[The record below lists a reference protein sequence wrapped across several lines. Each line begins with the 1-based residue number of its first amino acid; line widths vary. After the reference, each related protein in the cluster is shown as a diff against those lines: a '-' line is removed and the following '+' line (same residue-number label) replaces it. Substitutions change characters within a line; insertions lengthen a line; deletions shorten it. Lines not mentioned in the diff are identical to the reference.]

1 MLCWSRTSRSLT
13 DADGLDN
20 AIGTDM
26 MLGVVDSSGMV
37 ALFASNGMRATTPGG
52 VDLAYDPDSANNE
65 NLVYQWGMVTTDADG
80 DETFNVIPDATD
92 PIYTVATALGSTI
105 RVRVTIRDDAHGN
118 AGTDAAHTEMADS
131 SNAVEVKV
139 LVSFGKAEYVVQEGK
154 TVNVQL
160 TLSNEVVSGTVTVNL
175 VTDPAEGDL
184 VDSVR
189 DSVPFTGTDLSKT
202 FAYTAPTD
210 GSGTRS
216 FVISIV
222 ATGDDGLPDTHVLG
236 EHGSTTIRI
245 TDEMN
250 SKATRT
256 SFTIDDMTPT
266 VGDTLTATLSG
277 LEDADGL
284 NDSHPVT
291 FKWTVGDREA
301 KTETKMTK
309 AQSAES
315 TYTVASDDFG
325 MVISVEASFT
335 DNSGYSELLPGEEP
349 TDAVA
354 SLVTDRP
361 DGTAK
366 ISRIAPTIRG
376 ITVSSGDTVTLS
388 VDIYGLQNVKD
399 NGIGGNFVWSVNDET
414 DGDLGSGREADYTA
428 TSSPGKYTI
437 TAELSD
443 SQCLPDVS
451 AGETDAERAKLR
463 DAACSAEFEV
473 TVRRPSA
480 AGPEQPAPANPPGE
494 IPSILADSD
503 GNQYEV
509 FTPVEGGTFTGEGYS
524 LTVDAGAVPNGEFLG
539 IRMSDEGAASN
550 ARHDAPALHARWQH
564 VRHLRRRRFWR
575 RSKLLRPRRP
585 GVGLR
590 AAPGRVAVEHL
601 RPCGSCDQQR
611 WLADDPRRSGADQ
624 LRSATWWSVVH

>member
-1 MLCWSRTSRSLT
+1 MRTAMQVPKLLT
-13 DADGLDN
+13 P
-20 AIGTDM
+20 
-26 MLGVVDSSGMV
+26 
-37 ALFASNGMRATTPGG
+37 R
-52 VDLAYDPDSANNE
+52 
-65 NLVYQWGMVTTDADG
+65 
-80 DETFNVIPDATD
+80 
-92 PIYTVATALGSTI
+92 
-105 RVRVTIRDDAHGN
+105 
-118 AGTDAAHTEMADS
+118 MAES
-131 SNAVEVKV
+131 SNAVEVKE

-154 TVNVQL
+154 TVNVQV
-160 TLSNEVVSGTVTVNL
+160 TLSNLPASGTVTVNL

-189 DSVPFTGTDLSKT
+189 RI
-202 FAYTAPTD
+202 
-210 GSGTRS
+210 GSMLPEQTSLVLRSLTPRRLMVRGTRS

-277 LEDADGL
+277 LKDADGL

-291 FKWTVGDREA
+291 FKWTVGDKVT
-301 KTETKMTK
+301 KTDTVMTM
-309 AQSAES
+309 AQSAMS
-315 TYTVASDDFG
+315 KYTVASDDFG

-335 DNSGYSELLPGEEP
+335 DNSGYRESLPSMT

-376 ITVSSGDTVTLS
+376 ITVSGGDTVTLS
-388 VDIYGLQNVKD
+388 VDVYGLQNVKD
-399 NGIGGNFVWSVNDET
+399 NGIGGTFVWSVNDET

-494 IPSILADSD
+494 IPSILADSE

-524 LTVDAGAVPNGEFLG
+524 LKVDAGAVPNGEFIG

-550 ARHDAPALHARWQH
+550 LGMTHQRYTLGGNMYAISAVDGSGAAVSSYVLDD
-564 VRHLRRRRFWR
+564 
-575 RSKLLRPRRP
+575 P

-601 RPCGSCDQQR
+601 RPCASCDQQR
-611 WLADDPRRSGADQ
+611 WLADDPRRSGTDQ
-624 LRSATWWSVVH
+624 LRWHDGLWCIEQPACLRGSR